1 MEKYFNLLYQDTFT
15 SYTKLLQKKLENKE
29 KSFIVTVNPE
39 TIIAAEKDQEVN
51 NLLLDKNSNLV
62 PDGIIIV
69 KAAHKLKIPI
79 KERITGI
86 DISSFLLEEANKKAY
101 SLYLFGAKEEVIKVL
116 VTKIKKK
123 YPHINL
129 VGYSNGYVSNKDE
142 IMQDIIKKS
151 PDICLVGLG
160 IPEQEKLIYKHF
172 KQAKKG
178 IYVGV
183 GGSLDVL
190 SGTKKRAPKLFI
202 KLNLEWLYRLL
213 KEPSRLKRFWNNNIK
228 FLLKIN
234 KLKPKHK

>member
-39 TIIAAEKDQEVN
+39 TIIAAEKDSEVN
-51 NLLLDKNSNLV
+51 NLLLDKASNLV

-86 DISSFLLEEANKKAY
+86 DISSFLLEEANRKSY
-101 SLYLFGAKEEVIKVL
+101 SLYLFGAKEEVIEIL
-116 VTKIKKK
+116 AAKIKKE

-129 VGYSNGYVSNKDE
+129 VGYSNGYVSNKEE

-160 IPEQEKLIYKHF
+160 IPEQEKLIYKYF

-202 KLNLEWLYRLL
+202 KLNLEWLYRLI
-213 KEPSRLKRFWNNNIK
+213 KEPTRLKRFWNNNIK